1 MRTILLFLIV
11 FTLFSTLQAQ
21 NKVEITEIKPFHYV
35 YMEFEDFDYFEDFNE
50 YLHQLMQEIK
60 NQGLSSSIQ
69 GNLLAILFNS
79 PIQKTRLDKVVG
91 LGFQISKETSV
102 KTPLKKR
109 QYNFKKIAKIMQ
121 TGYLGQIDNVI
132 GPYIEEKNLEVIGP
146 PLVKM
151 IDIPNQDRP
160 DLLRAEFII
169 PVRNRNN
176 QSQEKNK
183 NRK

>member
-1 MRTILLFLIV
+1 
-11 FTLFSTLQAQ
+11 
-21 NKVEITEIKPFHYV
+21 
-35 YMEFEDFDYFEDFNE
+35 
-50 YLHQLMQEIK
+50 
-60 NQGLSSSIQ
+60 
-69 GNLLAILFNS
+69 
-79 PIQKTRLDKVVG
+79 
-91 LGFQISKETSV
+91 
-102 KTPLKKR
+102 
-109 QYNFKKIAKIMQ
+109 MQ

-176 QSQEKNK
+176 QS
-183 NRK
+183 

>member
-1 MRTILLFLIV
+1 MRTILLFLTV
-11 FTLFSTLQAQ
+11 FTLFILLQAQ
-21 NKVEITEIKPFHYV
+21 NEVKITEIKPFHYV

-50 YLHQLMQEIK
+50 YLHQLKQEIN

-69 GNLLAILFNS
+69 GNLLAVLFNS
-79 PIQKTRLDKVVG
+79 PIQKTRLDAVVG
-91 LGFQISKETSV
+91 LGFQISKEISV
-102 KTPLKKR
+102 KIPLKKR

-151 IDIPNQDRP
+151 IGIPNQDRP

-169 PVRNRNN
+169 PVRNRNK
-176 QSQEKNK
+176 QS
-183 NRK
+183 

>member
-21 NKVEITEIKPFHYV
+21 NEVEITEIKPFHYV
-35 YMEFEDFDYFEDFNE
+35 YMEFEGFDHFEDFNE
-50 YLHQLMQEIK
+50 YLPQLMQEIK

-79 PIQKTRLDKVVG
+79 PIQKTRLDTVVG

-109 QYNFKKIAKIMQ
+109 QYNFEKIAKIMQ
-121 TGYLGQIDNVI
+121 TGYLGQIYNVI
-132 GPYIEEKNLEVIGP
+132 GPYIGEKNLEVIGP

-169 PVRNRNN
+169 PVRKRNN
-176 QSQEKNK
+176 QSQEKNQNIK
-183 NRK
+183 

>member
-1 MRTILLFLIV
+1 MRTILLFLTV
-11 FTLFSTLQAQ
+11 FTLFILLQAQ
-21 NKVEITEIKPFHYV
+21 NEVKITEIKPFHYV
-35 YMEFEDFDYFEDFNE
+35 YIEFEDFDYFEDFNE
-50 YLHQLMQEIK
+50 YLHQLKQEIN

-69 GNLLAILFNS
+69 GNLLAVLFNS
-79 PIQKTRLDKVVG
+79 PIQKTRLDAVVG
-91 LGFQISKETSV
+91 LGFQISKEISV
-102 KTPLKKR
+102 KIPLKKR

-151 IDIPNQDRP
+151 IGIPNQDRP

-169 PVRNRNN
+169 PVRNRNK
-176 QSQEKNK
+176 QS
-183 NRK
+183 